1 MLVFCKGP
9 NILKNFNAK
18 KLMPVKL
25 SYLEHL
31 VELSNLLWSA
41 QHNDLAFGL
50 QFQVCLRATLRSL
63 EVRPRHN

>member
-9 NILKNFNAK
+9 NILKKFNAK

-31 VELSNLLWSA
+31 VELSNLL
-41 QHNDLAFGL
+41 
-50 QFQVCLRATLRSL
+50 RST
-63 EVRPRHN
+63 